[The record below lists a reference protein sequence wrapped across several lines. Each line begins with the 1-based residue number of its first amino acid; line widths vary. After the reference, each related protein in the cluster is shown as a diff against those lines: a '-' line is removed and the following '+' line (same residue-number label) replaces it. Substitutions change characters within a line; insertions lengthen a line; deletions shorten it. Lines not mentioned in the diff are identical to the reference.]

1 MNMNLS
7 LLSQSGPA
15 QTTDYMIAGY
25 AVIIGLMAVYLIS
38 IWLRKRSLMRQ
49 WEMLE
54 AIQDK
59 DK

>member
-1 MNMNLS
+1 MNLS
-7 LLSQSGPA
+7 MLSQTGPA

-25 AVIIGLMAVYLIS
+25 AVIIGVMVIYLIS
-38 IWLRKRSLMRQ
+38 IWLRNRNLMRQ

-54 AIQDK
+54 EVQGK

>member
-1 MNMNLS
+1 MNLS
-7 LLSQSGPA
+7 IFSQTGPA

-25 AVIIGLMAVYLIS
+25 AVIIGVMAIYLIS

-49 WEMLE
+49 WELLK